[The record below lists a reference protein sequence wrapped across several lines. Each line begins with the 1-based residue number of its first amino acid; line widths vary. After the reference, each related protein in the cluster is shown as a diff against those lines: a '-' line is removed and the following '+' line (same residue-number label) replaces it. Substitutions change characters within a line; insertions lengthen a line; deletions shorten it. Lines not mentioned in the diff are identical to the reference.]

1 MATPRR
7 CWLRYVLFLLA
18 LSLAYVC
25 GANATTN
32 SLDGM
37 QTFQYSVQLESY
49 SSRLVHL
56 AEYELGDNGRFDI
69 ALDVVL
75 TIDKL
80 KADAGRTMLH
90 LVVCDGA
97 AIREIKSSL
106 LNVTT
111 EVPPYCAM
119 ANRTLDDYCL
129 SYSLEDESPNDAVYR
144 VQKTF
149 SKSMRDSNYHGV
161 GTLYFLIDAC
171 ETVGGA
177 NGVLRSCLN
186 RPSSK
191 SATSSSDSANSSP
204 NCFYCPKNYPNS
216 SATAFEKCKISEPIE
231 PRIFVNA
238 AMNLCNQQGECLGT
252 DKSFLP
258 VVYAILAGIWGFS
271 AIVWMLHIRS
281 FPDAVV
287 DLQNR
292 MKLVPL
298 VQCAYAVMTAITL
311 YTESRLVG
319 TARNFV
325 INTTILSQLFAL
337 SVSAE
342 VVVLIAKGW
351 KITRPT
357 LHAREYQWIR
367 FVALLWATS
376 YSILKNSMVKHVAV
390 FLIWGISWASV
401 TFMIW
406 YNSAFNMNML
416 KYQITMVRQ
425 MNIDH
430 LRTPVYTKYMLF
442 RRFRG
447 LLGLYM
453 FLACIFGVMGLANDV
468 TSQTWQWSSIVGD
481 ETLNYLLY
489 VSLGYT
495 FRCRRFRNLLHTN
508 VPNQDVQLETPTN
521 SASITPAPQSLPS
534 PTSEELTSKRKA
546 TLVVV
551 LNPDQAQSL
560 GTTYQVQ
567 PGDPNKPKDK
577 GDTKAGSPTGKKNC
591 TNG

>member
-1 MATPRR
+1 MATLRPG
-7 CWLRYVLFLLA
+7 LRYALFMLAFSVLFA
-18 LSLAYVC
+18 CEVD
-25 GANATTN
+25 ATDTRTT
-32 SLDGM
+32 M
-37 QTFQYSVQLESY
+37 QAFQYSVQLESY
-49 SSRLVHL
+49 SSRLVYL

-75 TIDKL
+75 TIDKP

-97 AIREIKSSL
+97 AIRQIKSSL
-106 LNVTT
+106 LNVST

-129 SYSLEDESPNDAVYR
+129 SFPLEDESPHDVVYR
-144 VQKTF
+144 AQKTF
-149 SKSMRDSNYHGV
+149 SESMRDLGYHGV

-186 RPSSK
+186 RLDSK
-191 SATSSSDSANSSP
+191 PTITSSSDP
-204 NCFYCPKNYPNS
+204 DCFYCPKNYPNS
-216 SATAFEKCKISEPIE
+216 NASALVNCAIPLAIE

-238 AMNLCNQQGECLGT
+238 AMSLCNQQGECMGAV
-252 DKSFLP
+252 KSFLP
-258 VVYAILAGIWGFS
+258 AVYAILSAIWALS
-271 AIVWMLHIRS
+271 AIVWILHIRS

-287 DLQNR
+287 DLQNH

-298 VQCAYAVMTAITL
+298 VQCAYTGMTGITL

-325 INTTILSQLFAL
+325 INATILSQLFAL

-357 LHAREYQWIR
+357 LHAREHQWIR
-367 FVALLWATS
+367 FVTLLWATS
-376 YSILKNSMVKHVAV
+376 FSILENSMVKHVTV
-390 FLIWGISWASV
+390 FLIWGIAWASV
-401 TFMIW
+401 VFMIW

-416 KYQITMVRQ
+416 KYQIAMVRQ

-453 FLACIFGVMGLANDV
+453 FLSCIFGVMGLVNGV
-468 TSQTWQWSSIVGD
+468 TSQAWQWSSIVAD

-489 VSLGYT
+489 VALGYT
-495 FRCRRFRNLLHTN
+495 FRCRRFRNLLHTTA
-508 VPNQDVQLETPTN
+508 PSQAVQPVAPTN
-521 SASITPAPQSLPS
+521 SASIAPEPQSPS
-534 PTSEELTSKRKA
+534 PTAEEQKLKRKP

-551 LNPDQAQSL
+551 LNPNQAQSL
-560 GTTYQVQ
+560 GTTYQVM
-567 PGDPNKPKDK
+567 PGEPKLKEK
-577 GDTKAGSPTGKKNC
+577 GVVKSGSPTAHGGKKSC
-591 TNG
+591 ASGE

>member
-1 MATPRR
+1 MATRL
-7 CWLRYVLFLLA
+7 CYALLMLVLSVLYA
-18 LSLAYVC
+18 SGVD
-25 GANATTN
+25 TT
-32 SLDGM
+32 DTRDTM
-37 QTFQYSVQLESY
+37 AAFQYSVQLESY
-49 SSRLVHL
+49 SSRLVYL

-75 TIDKL
+75 TIDKP

-97 AIREIKSSL
+97 AIRQIKSSQI
-106 LNVTT
+106 NVSTS
-111 EVPPYCAM
+111 VPPYCAM
-119 ANRTLDDYCL
+119 ANHTLDDYCL
-129 SYSLEDESPNDAVYR
+129 SYPLEDESPHDAVYR
-144 VQKTF
+144 AQKTF
-149 SKSMRDSNYHGV
+149 SESMRDTGYHGV

-171 ETVGGA
+171 ETVGGV
-177 NGVLRSCLN
+177 NGVLRSCLS
-186 RPSSK
+186 RLDSK
-191 SATSSSDSANSSP
+191 PATTNAPRSP
-204 NCFYCPKNYPNS
+204 DCFYCPKNYPYSNAS
-216 SATAFEKCKISEPIE
+216 DFAGCVVPLEVE

-238 AMNLCNQQGECLGT
+238 AMNLCNQQGECLGV

-258 VVYAILAGIWGFS
+258 AVYAILAVVWALS
-271 AIVWMLHIRS
+271 AVVWILHIRS

-298 VQCAYAVMTAITL
+298 VQCAYAGMTGITL

-319 TARNFV
+319 TASNFV
-325 INTTILSQLFAL
+325 LNATILLQLFAL

-357 LHAREYQWIR
+357 LHAREHQWIR
-367 FVALLWATS
+367 FVTLLWATS

-390 FLIWGISWASV
+390 FLIWGIAWASV
-401 TFMIW
+401 VFMIW

-416 KYQITMVRQ
+416 KYQIAMVRQ

-453 FLACIFGVMGLANDV
+453 FLSCIFGVMGLINDV
-468 TSQTWQWSSIVGD
+468 TSQAWQWSSIVAD

-489 VSLGYT
+489 VALGYT
-495 FRCRRFRNLLHTN
+495 FRCRRFRNLLHTTA
-508 VPNQDVQLETPTN
+508 PNPGVQSVIPAN
-521 SASITPAPQSLPS
+521 SASIAPAPQSPS
-534 PTSEELTSKRKA
+534 LTAEEQKLKRKP

-551 LNPDQAQSL
+551 LNPNQAQSL
-560 GTTYQVQ
+560 GTTYQVM
-567 PGDPNKPKDK
+567 PGEPGKLKNKGNAKS
-577 GDTKAGSPTGKKNC
+577 GSPTVHGKKNC
-591 TNG
+591 VSGD